1 MDVLQI
7 LRLFDFYERSGRSL
21 QQQIA
26 AQATRKTLQAGE
38 FFFREG
44 DVCSVFAMLGSGSLR
59 VFKIGESGREITL
72 YRVTSG
78 QTCLG
83 NMVSS
88 FLKIGSPAFAVAEE
102 AIEAAI
108 IPSRHFRAWM
118 SNNPVMQRYVFETMA
133 SRLLDVMTLI
143 EEVAFRRMDKRLA
156 GFLLHKFEE
165 SPSSRDLI
173 SMTHEEIAAELGTA
187 REVVSRL
194 LKDFEKGGVIAT
206 GRERIEPIDKSLLS
220 KLAADS

>member
-1 MDVLQI
+1 MNVHEI
-7 LRLFDFYERSGRSL
+7 LELFDFYKQSEPSL
-21 QQQIA
+21 REEITA
-26 AQATRKTLQAGE
+26 YATRKTLEPGE
-38 FFFREG
+38 YFFREG
-44 DVCSVFAMLGSGSLR
+44 DVCSVFAMLGSGCLR

-88 FLKIGSPAFAVAEE
+88 FLNIGSPAFAVAEE

-108 IPSRHFRAWM
+108 IPSRYFRTWM
-118 SNNPVMQRYVFETMA
+118 SKNPVMQQYLFEGMA
-133 SRLLDVMTLI
+133 ARLFEVMTLI
-143 EEVAFRRMDKRLA
+143 EEVVFRKMDKRLA
-156 GFLLHKFEE
+156 KFLLRKLEDGTK
-165 SPSSRDLI
+165 SDLSI

-194 LKDFEKGGVIAT
+194 LRDFEKEGAIST
-206 GRERIEPIDKSLLS
+206 GRERIQPIDKALLA
-220 KLAADS
+220 KLAAIP